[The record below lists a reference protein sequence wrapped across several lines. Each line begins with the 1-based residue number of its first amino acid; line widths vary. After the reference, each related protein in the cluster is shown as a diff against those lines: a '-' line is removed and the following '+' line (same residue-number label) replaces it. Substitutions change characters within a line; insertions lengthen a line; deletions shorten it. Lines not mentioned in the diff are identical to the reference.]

1 MEKETYRTFGGLME
15 WNKKEKIG
23 DSKHS
28 LLFPHYLCWILKMNG
43 VGGKKQNKKQS
54 QKLLK
59 KKTTQK
65 FWEVSLKH
73 QRLVFKNCW
82 DNDPG
87 DHTYYSVGS
96 VQDCTLG
103 GADFRGWLSLSKTT
117 AQPQIILWLDKGDQL
132 WLFLP
137 SRKKGKFSPEENNVF
152 WNLYNF

>member
-1 MEKETYRTFGGLME
+1 LLNSENEWSWGQETKQKT
-15 WNKKEKIG
+15 K
-23 DSKHS
+23 SKTS
-28 LLFPHYLCWILKMNG
+28 K
-43 VGGKKQNKKQS
+43 
-54 QKLLK
+54 K

-103 GADFRGWLSLSKTT
+103 GADFRG
-117 AQPQIILWLDKGDQL
+117 
-132 WLFLP
+132 
-137 SRKKGKFSPEENNVF
+137 
-152 WNLYNF
+152 